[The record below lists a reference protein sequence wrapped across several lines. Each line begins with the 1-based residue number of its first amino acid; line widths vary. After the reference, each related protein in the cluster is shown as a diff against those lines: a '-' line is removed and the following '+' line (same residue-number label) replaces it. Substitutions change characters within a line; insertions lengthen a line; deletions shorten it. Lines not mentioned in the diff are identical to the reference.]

1 MYMFTNKPLL
11 SQLFM
16 TSCEF
21 GKFFLANES
30 CSKCIKI
37 MFTLLFSRF
46 FWQLVAVLGTFQ
58 ARRYFWYSDKN
69 ALITCLL
76 VFDESVKTVKR

>member
-1 MYMFTNKPLL
+1 MFEVYQNHVYTL
-11 SQLFM
+11 
-16 TSCEF
+16 
-21 GKFFLANES
+21 
-30 CSKCIKI
+30 I
-37 MFTLLFSRF
+37 LLFL
-46 FWQLVAVLGTFQ
+46 WQLVAVLGTFQ